1 METVRR
7 AFGAKSAWTAVL
19 ARPPKRL
26 VRHENGADQR
36 EVQVNDT
43 FSVSVEREDSGYVVS
58 VAGEV
63 DVATAP
69 DLRERLHEA
78 IAEGPTVLVVDL
90 LGVTFID
97 STALGVL
104 IDALKRSEA
113 VGAAMRIVVSEP
125 RILKVFTIT
134 GLTDIFA
141 IRASRQEAM
150 AG

>member
-1 METVRR
+1 MR
-7 AFGAKSAWTAVL
+7 SS
-19 ARPPKRL
+19 KRL
-26 VRHENGADQR
+26 LRHHDGPNQR
-36 EVQVNDT
+36 EVQVKDT
-43 FSVSVEREDSGYVVS
+43 FSVSVESEDSSYVVS
-58 VAGEV
+58 VTGEV

-69 DLRERLHEA
+69 DLRERLHEV
-78 IAEGPTVLVVDL
+78 IADGPVVLVVDL

-113 VGAAMRIVVSEP
+113 IGAAMRIVVSEP

-134 GLTDIFA
+134 GLTDIFV
-141 IRASRQEAM
+141 IRVSREEAM

>member
-1 METVRR
+1 M
-7 AFGAKSAWTAVL
+7 K
-19 ARPPKRL
+19 
-26 VRHENGADQR
+26 
-36 EVQVNDT
+36 DT
-43 FSVSVEREDSGYVVS
+43 FSVSVESEDSSYVVS
-58 VAGEV
+58 VTGEV

-69 DLRERLHEA
+69 ALRERLHEV
-78 IAEGPTVLVVDL
+78 IADGPAVLVVDL

-113 VGAAMRIVVSEP
+113 VGAVMRIVVSEP

-141 IRASRQEAM
+141 IRASREEAM

>member
-1 METVRR
+1 
-7 AFGAKSAWTAVL
+7 
-19 ARPPKRL
+19 
-26 VRHENGADQR
+26 
-36 EVQVNDT
+36 VQVKDT
-43 FSVSVEREDSGYVVS
+43 FSVSVESGDSSYVVS
-58 VAGEV
+58 VTGEV

-69 DLRERLHEA
+69 GLRERLHEV
-78 IAEGPTVLVVDL
+78 IADGPAVLVVDL

-113 VGAAMRIVVSEP
+113 VGAVMRIVVSEP

-141 IRASRQEAM
+141 IRASREEAI